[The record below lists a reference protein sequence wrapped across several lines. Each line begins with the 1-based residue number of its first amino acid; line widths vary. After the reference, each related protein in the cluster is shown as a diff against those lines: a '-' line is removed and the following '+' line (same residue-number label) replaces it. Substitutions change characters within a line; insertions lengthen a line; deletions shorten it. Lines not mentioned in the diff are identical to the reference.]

1 MKLPLNECKD
11 NASANITYMDY
22 FNVIYQGRENWH
34 RECPDPCDQTVF
46 KVSLGQ
52 YHENNNGADG
62 EKGQALIGKGGVLFS
77 LGYDKLS
84 IEEHVETLVYDT
96 GNFLAQA
103 GGNLGLF
110 VGFSCLSLLL
120 AIINL
125 VKNVCKRFFN
135 VGNIA

>member
-11 NASANITYMDY
+11 NASANITYMHY
-22 FNVIYQGRENWH
+22 FNMIYQGRENWH

-103 GGNLGLF
+103 G
-110 VGFSCLSLLL
+110 
-120 AIINL
+120 
-125 VKNVCKRFFN
+125 
-135 VGNIA
+135 